1 MAGLIPISEMPLSA
15 KHWYILIVASLEQ
28 VIGGALSTI
37 VGIMIP
43 LILLTGQPELTATD
57 QGLLGASGLAGIAIG
72 SLFMGSLMDKIGYL
86 FLFRL
91 CPLLITAGSIGV
103 YFSDQPVTLV
113 FWLFVTGLGVGGG
126 YSLDSGYISELM
138 PKKWENFMVGL
149 AKATCSFGFIGAAAV
164 GYYALLLD
172 PAATIWPDLILFIAL
187 LGVCA
192 FLLRIHWYESPRWL
206 LAKDKI
212 KKAEKAARE
221 FLGPDAEVR
230 PLPSRIGV
238 KGIPWHKMFEGEH
251 LDKVIL
257 SGITWACEGLG
268 VYGFGVF
275 LPILV
280 MALGLQGGG
289 LEGIPKV
296 MASVK
301 TTVFINL
308 FIGAGFAIG
317 LAVVHKVNL
326 IRLMGWTFVLCA
338 ISLAGL
344 MAGYA
349 WHWATWISF
358 ICFMIF
364 ETALNAGPHM
374 VTFIVP
380 SRIYSVAERGAGMG
394 IATLC
399 GKVGAVCGVFFMPLL
414 LHWGG
419 ITLVLWVSIIVQLI
433 GAAISFIYGR
443 KLNLL

>member
-1 MAGLIPISEMPLSA
+1 MDKLIPISEMPLNGR
-15 KHWYILIVASLEQ
+15 HWYILIVASLEQ
-28 VIGGALSTI
+28 LIGGALSTI
-37 VGIMIP
+37 VGIMLP
-43 LILLTGQPELTATD
+43 LIMLAGQPKLTALD
-57 QGLLGASGLAGIAIG
+57 QGILGASGLAGIAIG
-72 SLFMGSLMDKIGYL
+72 SIIIGQLMDAIGYL

-91 CPLLITAGSIGV
+91 CPLLIAAGSVCV
-103 YFSDQPVTLV
+103 YFSDQPATLAI
-113 FWLFVTGLGVGGG
+113 FLFITGLGIGGG

-149 AKATCSFGFIGAAAV
+149 AKALCSFGFIGGAAV
-164 GYYALLLD
+164 GYWALLLD
-172 PAATIWPDLILFIAL
+172 PSAALWPDLILFIGL
-187 LGVCA
+187 LGICT

-212 KKAEKAARE
+212 KRAENAARE
-221 FLGPDAEVR
+221 FLGPAAEVR
-230 PLPSRIGV
+230 PIQDRIGA
-238 KGIPWHKMFEGEH
+238 KGLPWYKMFSGEP
-251 LDKVIL
+251 LQKVIL

-289 LEGIPKV
+289 LEGIAKV
-296 MASVK
+296 EASIK

-308 FIGAGFAIG
+308 FIAAGFAIG
-317 LAVVHKVNL
+317 LALVRKLNL
-326 IRLMGWTFVLCA
+326 LKLMGWCFLLCA

-344 MAGYA
+344 LGGYA

-358 ICFMIF
+358 VCFIIF
-364 ETALNAGPHM
+364 ETALNAGPHL

-380 SRIYSVAERGAGMG
+380 SRIYTVSERGAGMG
-394 IATLC
+394 IATML
-399 GKVGAVCGVFFMPLL
+399 GKVGAVGGVFFMPLL

-419 ITLVLWVSIIVQLI
+419 ITLVLWVSIIIQLI
-433 GAAISFIYGR
+433 GAAITFIYGK